1 MIKNKEKI
9 INSIQKVRGKNN
21 KYWMDLMRLA
31 FKYAPKEASK
41 TIKKINILDKKIS
54 SLVAKLAK

>member
-1 MIKNKEKI
+1 MTDLEI
-9 INSIQKVRGKNN
+9 IDEIQKVRGKNN

>member
-31 FKYAPKEASK
+31 FKYAPKEASR
-41 TIKKINILDKKIS
+41 TVKKINILDKKIS